1 MSLKY
6 LQFEIMDK
14 VGVLYFNS
22 PPANGL
28 NLELVNELTTI
39 VNSLKADVGGTRS
52 LIITSKIENIFIAG
66 ADIKMIMKHMDG
78 PNLVTDMIRFNSS
91 LQQVIN
97 EIECL
102 PFPVI
107 AAINGHAMGGGLELA
122 LACDFRFMSKGK
134 ARIGLPEIN
143 LGLLP
148 GAGGTQRISRLI
160 GKSRAKDLIFNSKLF
175 NAEDALA
182 SGLVDQIYDPESLMG
197 KSLEY
202 ANKLKGRPGIS
213 ISVVKACIDKGIE
226 VSLKEGLAIE
236 MAGLERLLNTNDAKE
251 GVTAFL
257 EKRKPFFQSK

>member
-1 MSLKY
+1 MSSKY
-6 LQFEIMDK
+6 LHLEIMDRI
-14 VGVLYFNS
+14 GVLHFNS

-39 VNSLKADVGGTRS
+39 VNSLKGDMGEIRS

-66 ADIKMIMKHMDG
+66 ADIKMIKKYMDG
-78 PNLVTDMIRFNSS
+78 PNLVADQVHFNSN
-91 LQQVIN
+91 LQRVIN

-122 LACDFRFMSKGK
+122 LACDFRFMAKGK
-134 ARIGLPEIN
+134 TRIGLPEVN

-160 GKSRAKDLIFNSKLF
+160 GKSRAKDMIFNSKLF
-175 NAEDALA
+175 DAESALA
-182 SGLVDQIYDPESLMG
+182 AGIVDQIYDPESLME

-202 ANKLKGRPGIS
+202 ANKLKDRAGIS
-213 ISVVKACIDKGIE
+213 ISVVKRCIDKGLE
-226 VSLKEGLAIE
+226 VSLEEGLALE
-236 MAGLERLLNTNDAKE
+236 MEGLERLLNTNDAKE